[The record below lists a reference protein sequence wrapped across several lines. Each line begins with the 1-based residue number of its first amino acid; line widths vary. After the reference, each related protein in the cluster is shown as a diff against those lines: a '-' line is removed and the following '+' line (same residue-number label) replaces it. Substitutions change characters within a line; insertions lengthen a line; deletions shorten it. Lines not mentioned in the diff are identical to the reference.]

1 METLISI
8 LVIIAVIAFV
18 ITIAPF
24 VITVIAIFILAAVIY
39 GLYIHHKIKKQR
51 KNMEDADQNQTEYF
65 ESYHTGF
72 SSRDDDVID
81 VEFTESDDND

>member
-18 ITIAPF
+18 IWIAPLLLS
-24 VITVIAIFILAAVIY
+24 VVAIFILAAVIY
-39 GLYIHHKIKKQR
+39 GLYVHYKIKKQR
-51 KNMEDADQNQTEYF
+51 KEMEDTYQDQTKFYQ
-65 ESYHTGF
+65 SYTTRS
-72 SSRDDDVID
+72 SSREDEVID